1 MRRGLAPHAIDVM
14 IDMGSPR
21 SPWRATWLLVV
32 LGALAIASAP
42 KAQSG
47 STAQAKASAQSGPDW
62 AAVRQRAV
70 AMAQEID
77 AAERRLKGA
86 VTADAMTA
94 LLRSERFSIEQLAL
108 SAVDARKDP
117 AVLAAVIR
125 HLFTRTEGIV
135 VFSKSTGDAT
145 YYRLLR
151 FDELTGDFE
160 YRAGNTAPKVGRLKG
175 ADVEMPDVRIA
186 SYGLCKGQLQFTRE
200 LTASGTANCGIPLP
214 ITLSFK

>member
-1 MRRGLAPHAIDVM
+1 
-14 IDMGSPR
+14 
-21 SPWRATWLLVV
+21 
-32 LGALAIASAP
+32 
-42 KAQSG
+42 
-47 STAQAKASAQSGPDW
+47 
-62 AAVRQRAV
+62 
-70 AMAQEID
+70 
-77 AAERRLKGA
+77 
-86 VTADAMTA
+86 MTA

-108 SAVDARKDP
+108 NAPDARKDP

-135 VFSKSTGDAT
+135 IFSKSTGDAT

-160 YRAGNTAPKVGRLKG
+160 YRAGNTAPKVGRLTG
-175 ADVEMPDVRIA
+175 ADVEMPDVRIP

-200 LTASGTANCGIPLP
+200 LMASGTANCGVPLP

>member
-1 MRRGLAPHAIDVM
+1 M
-14 IDMGSPR
+14 IDMGSPP

-47 STAQAKASAQSGPDW
+47 STAQAKPSAQSGPDW

-151 FDELTGDFE
+151 FDELTGDLE

-175 ADVEMPDVRIA
+175 ADVEMPDVRIP

-200 LTASGTANCGIPLP
+200 LMASGTANCGIPLP